1 MQKCKIDTLKNLL
14 ASLVISLSFV
24 ASFNASAQEFQSN
37 GSAEDL
43 GNACFML
50 TPATSFQA
58 GSVWSTSTINLNE
71 PFSIAFYANFD
82 NIAGGADGLT
92 FAFQGLGP
100 GALGINGGSL
110 GINGIIPS
118 FLVEFDI
125 YQNGNFQD
133 PPFDHIA
140 VMRNGNNTHNNLDN
154 LFGPVQAGAMASIKD
169 GQDHIVEIHW
179 NPEIQEFIVNFDCEE
194 RVAMTVDL
202 IDVMF
207 SGNPNVTWG
216 FTGSTGG
223 QVAEI
228 VVCLQEPV
236 ESPEP
241 VVFET
246 CPGEAVNLAIEV
258 NDEWTY
264 QWSPAEFLNDP
275 TLPNPTATVQ
285 ETTVFTAQVFS
296 YCDTFFEQQ
305 VTVET
310 TNDLTLDLGAD
321 LNFCDGDSAVLSVP
335 EGLDALWSNG
345 ETTSS
350 IQVFS
355 SGSYWAE
362 VSFFGCTASD
372 TVIVVVAAE
381 IDSLIFSV
389 QDATCGG
396 NDGSIEILDVP
407 GGTPPFVYS
416 VNGQAQSDSFFNELM
431 GGEYVIQVS
440 DAQGCSISEVAEV
453 QVLFITS
460 AGFEASPL
468 SGVAPLEVG
477 IENTSQNADNFLYL
491 FGDETVF
498 GDVDLITISEQGS
511 YELMQ
516 IAWLFDIACADTA
529 IVTIEV
535 AAEVR
540 LDIPNIVT
548 PNGDGA
554 NDFFVIQTIG
564 ITSYDIEIFNRWGK
578 QLFRSNTITIE
589 DGMHMVWDPQE
600 YSDGNYVYVMRF
612 SDSNAQNGI
621 REGNLTVVR

>member
-1 MQKCKIDTLKNLL
+1 MKKLL
-14 ASLVISLSFV
+14 ASALTSLSLWAAFEV
-24 ASFNASAQEFQSN
+24 SAQEFQAN

-43 GNACFML
+43 GNGCFMITAAL
-50 TPATSFQA
+50 PNQA
-58 GSVWSTSTINLNE
+58 GTVWSASTINLND
-71 PFSIAFYANFD
+71 PFSIAFTANFD
-82 NIAGGADGLT
+82 DIAGGADGLT

-100 GALGINGGSL
+100 AVVGIDGGSL
-110 GINGIIPS
+110 GINSIIPS

-125 YQNGNFQD
+125 YTNGNYAD
-133 PPFDHIA
+133 PVFDHIA
-140 VMRNGNNTHNNLDN
+140 VMRNGNNAHNNLDN
-154 LFGPVQAGAMASIKD
+154 LFGPVQAGAVASIKD
-169 GQDHIVEIHW
+169 GEDHIVEISW
-179 NPEIQEFIVNFDCEE
+179 NPETEEFFVYFDCEE
-194 RVAMTVDL
+194 KVAMTVDL

-236 ESPEP
+236 EAPEP

-246 CPGEAVNLAIEV
+246 CPGEAVNLAIEA

-296 YCDTFFEQQ
+296 YCETFFEQQ

-310 TNDLTLDLGAD
+310 TNDLTLELGAD
-321 LNFCDGDSAVLSVP
+321 LNFCEGDSAVLSVP
-335 EGLDALWSNG
+335 EGLDALWSTG

-355 SGSYWAE
+355 TGVYWVD

-372 TVIVVVAAE
+372 TVNVLVAAE
-381 IDSLIFSV
+381 IDSLVFTV

-416 VNGQAQSDSFFNELM
+416 VNGQMQSDPFFSEIM
-431 GGEYVIQVS
+431 GGEYLIQVS
-440 DAQGCSISEVAEV
+440 DAQGCSIAEVAEV
-453 QVLFITS
+453 PVLFITS
-460 AGFEASPL
+460 AGFEANPL

-491 FGDETVF
+491 YGNETVF
-498 GDVDLITISEQGS
+498 GDVDMITISEQGS

-529 IVTIEV
+529 IVNIEV
-535 AAEVR
+535 AAEVK

-554 NDFFVIQTIG
+554 NDIFVIQTIG
-564 ITSYDIEIFNRWGK
+564 IKSYAIEIFNRWGK
-578 QLFRSNTITIE
+578 QLFRSNTINIE
-589 DGMHMVWDPQE
+589 DGKHEVWDPQD
-600 YSDGNYVYVMRF
+600 YSDGNYFYVLRF
-612 SDSNAQNGI
+612 ADGNAQNRI